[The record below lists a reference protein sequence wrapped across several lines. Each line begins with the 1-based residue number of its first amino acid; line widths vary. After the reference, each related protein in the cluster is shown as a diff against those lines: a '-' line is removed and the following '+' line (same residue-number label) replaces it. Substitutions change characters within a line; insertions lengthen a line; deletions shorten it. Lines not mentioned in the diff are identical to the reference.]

1 MGSIVEKAEKKA
13 ERSGFFDGYW
23 QRSSLCGR
31 VGEALIG
38 KEVRVNGWV
47 RHRRDL
53 GGIIFVELWD
63 YSGAVQIVFNPDAPD
78 APDIHERAGDLR
90 SEYCIAVRGKVT
102 KRPEGTANSAL
113 ATGTVE
119 IVAEDF
125 LLLAPSNPLPF
136 EVGEGTDKVDENLR
150 LTYRFLD
157 LRRERMQNNLRLRS
171 RIYTFTRNYFTDN
184 DFVEIETPVLT
195 KATPE
200 GARDYLVPS
209 RVTPGAF
216 YALPQSPQIFKQM
229 LMVGGFD
236 RYYQIVKCYRDEDLR
251 SDRQP
256 EFTQV
261 DVEMSYIVEDDVMSL
276 IEGYMK
282 GLFKTIL
289 NIDVETPFR
298 RMEYWDAIDLYGSD
312 KPDLR
317 IPVKLVDLAP
327 VFESG
332 SFEAFRK
339 ILENGGVVRALPLP
353 GGASL
358 SRKELADIEEKAKKL
373 GASGLAAFLFK
384 DGDLKGPLVKFMN
397 EVELTRLKELSGLKD
412 GDALFVA
419 ADASR
424 LKASVVLGTLRLELC
439 KARGLLDASDAK
451 KWEFLWVIH
460 FPLFEWDEEE
470 KRWSAVHHPF
480 TSPVLEQLSQMETD
494 PGKVLARAYDIVLNG
509 NEVGGGSIRIHDP
522 QVQAAAFSCL
532 GIDAEQAKERFGFFL
547 NALSYGT
554 PPHGGIALGLDRIAM
569 LLCGTHIR
577 DVVAFPKTQKAQ
589 CLLSKAPSAV
599 EDSRLEEL
607 KIRCVPAEDGP
618 EPANI
623 MPPKRGPEVKKKRE
637 AKE

>member
-1 MGSIVEKAEKKA
+1 VA
-13 ERSGFFDGYW
+13 
-23 QRSSLCGR
+23 
-31 VGEALIG
+31 
-38 KEVRVNGWV
+38 
-47 RHRRDL
+47 
-53 GGIIFVELWD
+53 
-63 YSGAVQIVFNPDAPD
+63 
-78 APDIHERAGDLR
+78 
-90 SEYCIAVRGKVT
+90 
-102 KRPEGTANSAL
+102 KRPEGTENPAL
-113 ATGTVE
+113 ATGAVE
-119 IVAEDF
+119 VVAEDF

-136 EVGEGTDKVDENLR
+136 EVGEGTDKVDETLR

-216 YALPQSPQIFKQM
+216 YALPQSPQLFKQM
-229 LMVGGFD
+229 LMVSGFD

-251 SDRQP
+251 ADRQP
-256 EFTQV
+256 EFTQI
-261 DVEMSYIVEDDVMSL
+261 DVEMSYVVEDDVAAL

-289 NIDVETPFR
+289 DVDVPTPFR

-317 IPVKLVDLAP
+317 IPVTLVDLAP
-327 VFESG
+327 VFQGG

-339 ILENGGVVRALPLP
+339 ILENGGVVRGLPLP

-358 SRKELADIEEKAKKL
+358 SRRECAEIEEKAKKL
-373 GASGLAAFLFK
+373 GASGLASFLFK
-384 DGDLKGPLVKFMN
+384 EGDLKGPLVKFMS
-397 EVELTRLKELSGLKD
+397 EGELARLKEIAGLKE

-424 LKASVVLGTLRLELC
+424 LKASTVLGTLRLELC
-439 KARGLLDASDAK
+439 KTRGLFDEKS
-451 KWEFLWVIH
+451 WEFLWVVH

-470 KRWSAVHHPF
+470 KRWSAMHHPF
-480 TSPVLEQLSQMETD
+480 TSPVLEQLPQMETN
-494 PGKVLARAYDIVLNG
+494 PGEVLARAYDIVLNG

-522 QVQAAAFSCL
+522 LVQARAFSCL
-532 GIDAEQAKERFGFFL
+532 GIDPERARERFGFFL
-547 NALSYGT
+547 DALSYGT
-554 PPHGGIALGLDRIAM
+554 PPHGGIALGLDRLAM

-599 EDSRLEEL
+599 EDARLEEL
-607 KIRCVPAEDGP
+607 RIRCIPIED
-618 EPANI
+618 E
-623 MPPKRGPEVKKKRE
+623 
-637 AKE
+637 